1 NAAGG
6 MAGRTPPEIQVLRPL
21 KDGVIED
28 FQVVEV
34 LLRHLMM
41 NVFGRRLWVGPRAL
55 ICVPY
60 GTTEVER
67 RAIRESC
74 EAAGARE
81 VYLLDRPIAA
91 AVGAEL
97 PVKDARGHM
106 VIDMGGG
113 TTDVSVLSLG
123 GIVYNRTIKV
133 GGLHFDQVITD
144 DLLERNSVQ
153 VGPRTVERLKLALG
167 DVSPRDPGTRE
178 FVKGRS
184 SVTGFPV
191 AVEVTSA
198 QVRAA
203 LQEPLKLVVDAV
215 LSSLEHTPPDL
226 ATDIAETGLLLMGG
240 GAHLRGLD
248 RVVGDATDLPV
259 IVPED
264 PETTVVLGA
273 GQVLEDPELLVDLAL

>member
-1 NAAGG
+1 
-6 MAGRTPPEIQVLRPL
+6 
-21 KDGVIED
+21 
-28 FQVVEV
+28 
-34 LLRHLMM
+34 
-41 NVFGRRLWVGPRAL
+41 
-55 ICVPY
+55 
-60 GTTEVER
+60 
-67 RAIRESC
+67 
-74 EAAGARE
+74 
-81 VYLLDRPIAA
+81 
-91 AVGAEL
+91 
-97 PVKDARGHM
+97 
-106 VIDMGGG
+106 
-113 TTDVSVLSLG
+113 
-123 GIVYNRTIKV
+123 
-133 GGLHFDQVITD
+133 
-144 DLLERNSVQ
+144 